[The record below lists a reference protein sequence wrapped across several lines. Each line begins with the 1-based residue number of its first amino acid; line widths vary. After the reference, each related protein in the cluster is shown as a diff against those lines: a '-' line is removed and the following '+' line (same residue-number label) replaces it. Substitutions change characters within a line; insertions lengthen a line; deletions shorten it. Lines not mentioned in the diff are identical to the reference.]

1 MQIQSPS
8 GHTDHAIE
16 YVTRRLTK
24 AGMQPVFTNKG
35 GVLVTIK
42 GENDTQHRFVTAHV
56 DTLGAMVKEIKEDG
70 ALKIEQNRAGLV
82 GFPWTGPIAL
92 WRREKERCLPEPSSL
107 PIRRFMFIMMPKNK
121 NAPMRTWKSG
131 WMCGPAPGKR
141 LRRLASGW
149 GTLFHLTRP
158 LSKRDTGFVKARH
171 LDDKSQCGRHAGAF
185 KTFERIRGE
194 TALYHPFFISA
205 TSKKWALGRMPGSRS
220 LFANTCRLTWGRPG
234 KGRHRMNLAC
244 PFVPKTVRGPYH
256 YGLTNHLIRLAEE
269 HHIAYQVDIYPHY
282 ASDASAAVRAGYDVK
297 HALIGP
303 GVDASH
309 AYERDA
315 SGCFGK
321 HVSAFVSLFA
331 FKHGVNRVCEP
342 WPCGFLRT
350 ACF

>member
-1 MQIQSPS
+1 MNFPEEQVLTTLVELMQIQSPS

-70 ALKIEQNRAGLV
+70 RLKLSKIGGFGWFSVDGAYCFVETRKGKVFTGTILASHTSVHVYHDAEKQERSDENMEVRLDVRAGSREEIEALGIRV
-82 GFPWTGPIAL
+82 GDFVSFD
-92 WRREKERCLPEPSSL
+92 PSVVQ
-107 PIRRFMFIMMPKNK
+107 
-121 NAPMRTWKSG
+121 T
-131 WMCGPAPGKR
+131 
-141 LRRLASGW
+141 
-149 GTLFHLTRP
+149 
-158 LSKRDTGFVKARH
+158 DTGFVKARH
-171 LDDKSQCGRHAGAF
+171 LDDKASVAVMLELLKHLKESGAKLPYTTHFYFSNFEEVGFGANAGIPVPVCEYVSVDMGA
-185 KTFERIRGE
+185 TGE
-194 TALYHPFFISA
+194 GQASDEFSVSICA
-205 TSKKWALGRMPGSRS
+205 KDGS
-220 LFANTCRLTWGRPG
+220 
-234 KGRHRMNLAC
+234 
-244 PFVPKTVRGPYH
+244 GPYH

-309 AYERDA
+309 AYERTHRDA
-315 SGCFGK
+315 LENTYLLLYHYLLSNM
-321 HVSAFVSLFA
+321 A
-331 FKHGVNRVCEP
+331 
-342 WPCGFLRT
+342 
-350 ACF
+350 